1 MFPLIW
7 FNISKI
13 FFKNLKKMLNIYIYF
28 EGLWRGRRNILK
40 SLFKKKKKST
50 VKQKGD
56 YDDFQAPKPDPREMP
71 PLRPLESDADVS
83 VHNFS
88 IWVLTVTR
96 PAQTEIIC

>member
-1 MFPLIW
+1 MINWRFVKRKEKYFI
-7 FNISKI
+7 II
-13 FFKNLKKMLNIYIYF
+13 VHLK
-28 EGLWRGRRNILK
+28 E
-40 SLFKKKKKST
+40 ST